1 MLAGLGL
8 TENEGV
14 DVSETASISASIAGR
29 YAQALFDICKE
40 EGALDALEKDADALS
55 AALADSADL
64 RAMIASPLYT
74 REQQGA
80 AIVAVANG
88 LGVHPMVANTLALMA
103 GNRRLFVLPA
113 LVRML
118 RARIAAEKGV
128 VTAEVT
134 SAKPLTEAQAAR
146 LAETLKA
153 RVGKD
158 IKLNTTVDDS
168 LIGGLVVKVGSKMID
183 SSIRS
188 KLAALQNAMK
198 EVG

>member
-1 MLAGLGL
+1 M
-8 TENEGV
+8 
-14 DVSETASISASIAGR
+14 SETASISASIAGR